1 MDGLGALIISPTR
14 ELALQIFDE
23 LRKVG
28 KQHQFSAGLLI
39 GGKQVKAEQQH
50 VNGEPSPPLRGL
62 PTHGSASGFLHEP
75 GPRN

>member
-1 MDGLGALIISPTR
+1 MI
-14 ELALQIFDE
+14 LQIFDE

-50 VNGEPSPPLRGL
+50 VNGEGRQNLPWTSWPSSSVRAQQYHISE
-62 PTHGSASGFLHEP
+62 TVRA
-75 GPRN
+75 